1 MLVKEVYM
9 ADIIKRIEYY
19 YTTTSDRPG
28 SGARILNALKAG
40 RVSLLAFTGFPNN
53 GSAQLDFVPKN
64 ARTFLSAARKAR
76 VKLVGPKTAFLVQ
89 GQDKTG
95 SVADVISKL
104 AKAHIN
110 ITAIDAVTGGRNR
123 YGAIIW
129 VKPRNVAAAAK
140 VLKAK

>member
-1 MLVKEVYM
+1 M

-28 SGARILNALKAG
+28 EGARILNGLKAG
-40 RVSLLAFTGFPNN
+40 RTGLLAFTGFPS
-53 GSAQLDFVPKN
+53 GGGHAQLDFVPKN

-95 SVADVISKL
+95 AVADVISKL

-110 ITAIDAVTGGRNR
+110 VTAIDAVTGGRNR
-123 YGAIIW
+123 YGAVIW

-140 VLKAK
+140 GLKAK